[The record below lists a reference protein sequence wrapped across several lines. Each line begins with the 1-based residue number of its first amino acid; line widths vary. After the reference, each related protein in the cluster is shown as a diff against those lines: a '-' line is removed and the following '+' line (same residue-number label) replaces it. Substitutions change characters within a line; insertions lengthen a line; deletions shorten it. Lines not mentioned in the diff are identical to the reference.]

1 MNNKSKRFKLIITK
15 IIDQLNAII
24 SEINTQLKKQNSLFV
39 HTITIKLNTDK
50 RTLNFFLNSNL
61 VPSSEIKI
69 DTIYFQEIL
78 KKLNEV
84 LNKMHFFNCHIRIII
99 IEEQSLLNYLELQS
113 KYLTLPNF
121 SQIVQNFSDFYEKK
135 LDKDNILIKKFEL
148 KNEKYE
154 IEFDLCYIFHNL
166 SKFGTFDLLLFKDRL
181 YDYNL
186 SKDESLLKALK
197 TKMDF
202 TLSED
207 DAYIYFNKLKENSI
221 SIFIFGNYN
230 YKIINNDEIDDNNES
245 IKEFIFNSIDSV
257 IEEFY
262 EKIKLFVENKQMVF
276 YFNIISGCLKDIY
289 TSTTDE
295 EVFKTFNTLFEPC
308 NKDPKYLQ
316 KKLAKNF
323 MLCSNK

>member
-1 MNNKSKRFKLIITK
+1 MNNKSNRFKLIITK

-135 LDKDNILIKKFEL
+135 LDKDNTI
-148 KNEKYE
+148 Y
-154 IEFDLCYIFHNL
+154 
-166 SKFGTFDLLLFKDRL
+166 LLL
-181 YDYNL
+181 N
-186 SKDESLLKALK
+186 
-197 TKMDF
+197 
-202 TLSED
+202 
-207 DAYIYFNKLKENSI
+207 
-221 SIFIFGNYN
+221 
-230 YKIINNDEIDDNNES
+230 
-245 IKEFIFNSIDSV
+245 
-257 IEEFY
+257 
-262 EKIKLFVENKQMVF
+262 
-276 YFNIISGCLKDIY
+276 
-289 TSTTDE
+289 
-295 EVFKTFNTLFEPC
+295 
-308 NKDPKYLQ
+308 
-316 KKLAKNF
+316 
-323 MLCSNK
+323 